1 MVEALFWGL
10 FGAAFLLVGAWWAYR
25 FHPGRRLIAVVMAV
39 GSGVLIGSVS
49 YELVEEALKTETV
62 GRVGLF
68 VLLGAGTFAAGD
80 WLVSRRGGS
89 DRKDPSGKQSKG
101 SPLGIV
107 LGSVLDGI
115 PESFV
120 LGLTVLQGA
129 VSLPLLAGIAL
140 SNLPEGI
147 ASSSG
152 LRAAG
157 WAARRVYLMW
167 TMVVVAA
174 GISAAAGYLI
184 LDPASGLTGALSQ
197 AFAGGALLAMVA
209 DELLPEAYEVEEVL
223 TGVLLVAGF
232 AISLLLGAL

>member
-1 MVEALFWGL
+1 M
-10 FGAAFLLVGAWWAYR
+10 R
-25 FHPGRRLIAVVMAV
+25 SR
-39 GSGVLIGSVS
+39 
-49 YELVEEALKTETV
+49 TETV

-68 VLLGAGTFAAGD
+68 VLIGASTFAAGD
-80 WLVSRRGGS
+80 WFVSRRGGS
-89 DRKDPSGKQSKG
+89 DRKDPSGKQSTG

-129 VSLPLLAGIAL
+129 VSLPLLAGIAI
-140 SNLPEGI
+140 SNLPEGM

-152 LRAAG
+152 LKTAG
-157 WAARRVYLMW
+157 WPARRVYLMW
-167 TMVVVAA
+167 TIVVVAA
-174 GISAAAGYLI
+174 GIAAAAGYLI
-184 LDPASGLTGALSQ
+184 LDPASGVTGALSQ

-209 DELLPEAYEVEEVL
+209 DELLPEAYEVEDVL

-232 AISLLLGAL
+232 ALSLLLGAL